1 MQSGSIVNLHIARVK
16 GTPSDPV
23 PSARAI
29 SAEGLE
35 GDRSRNPRNLRQVL
49 VMDQE
54 TLARYGLQPGQVKEN
69 ITVTGLDL
77 TQARQGN
84 VFFIGGGGADG
95 EGDSAPVTLEVTG
108 DCEPCQKMDA
118 LSPGLRSELQGRRGI
133 LTVVLQGGDISVG
146 DAIRLEP

>member
-23 PSARAI
+23 DSARAV

-49 VMDQE
+49 VMDKE
-54 TLARYGLQPGQVKEN
+54 TLDRYGLEPGQVKEN
-69 ITVTGLDL
+69 ITVTGMDL
-77 TQARQGN
+77 SHATQGH
-84 VFFIGGGGADG
+84 VFFIGSADNH
-95 EGDSAPVTLEVTG
+95 VTLEVTG

-118 LSPGLRSELQGRRGI
+118 LIPGLQKEIFGRRGI
-133 LTVVLQGGDISVG
+133 LTVVLQGGEISIG
-146 DAIRLEP
+146 DPIRLEP

>member
-84 VFFIGGGGADG
+84 VFFIGDGADG
-95 EGDSAPVTLEVTG
+95 DNTPVTLEVTG

-118 LSPGLRSELQGRRGI
+118 LSPGLRAELQGRRGI

>member
-1 MQSGSIVNLHIARVK
+1 MQSGTIVNLHIARVK
-16 GTPSDPV
+16 GDPSDPV
-23 PSARAI
+23 QTARAV

-54 TLARYGLQPGQVKEN
+54 TLDHFGLQPGQVKEN

-77 TQARQGN
+77 SQARQGN
-84 VFFIGGGGADG
+84 VFFIGN
-95 EGDSAPVTLEVTG
+95 EEHHVTLEVTG

-118 LSPGLRSELQGRRGI
+118 LIPGLRQEIFGKRGI
-133 LTVVLQGGDISVG
+133 LTVVLQGGEINVG

>member
-1 MQSGSIVNLHIARVK
+1 MQSGTIVNLHIARVK

-23 PSARAI
+23 DTARAV

-54 TLARYGLQPGQVKEN
+54 TLAHYGLQPGQIKEN

-77 TQARQGN
+77 SGAQQGH
-84 VFFIGGGGADG
+84 VFFIGPD
-95 EGDSAPVTLEVTG
+95 DSPITLEVTG

-118 LSPGLRSELQGRRGI
+118 LIPGLQKEIFGRRGI
-133 LTVVLQGGDISVG
+133 LTVVLQGGEINVG
-146 DAIRLEP
+146 DPIRLEP

>member
-23 PSARAI
+23 DSARAV

-49 VMDQE
+49 VMDKE
-54 TLARYGLQPGQVKEN
+54 TLDRYGLEPGQVKEN
-69 ITVTGLDL
+69 ITVTGMDL
-77 TQARQGN
+77 SQATQGH
-84 VFFIGGGGADG
+84 VFFIGSSDNHI
-95 EGDSAPVTLEVTG
+95 TLEVTG

-118 LSPGLRSELQGRRGI
+118 LIPGLQKEIFGRRGI
-133 LTVVLQGGDISVG
+133 LTVVLQGGEISIG
-146 DAIRLEP
+146 DPIRLEP

>member
-23 PSARAI
+23 DTARAVA
-29 SAEGLE
+29 AEGLE

-54 TLARYGLQPGQVKEN
+54 TLTHYGLQPGQVKEN

-77 TQARQGN
+77 AQAKQGN
-84 VFFIGGGGADG
+84 VFFIGSPD
-95 EGDSAPVTLEVTG
+95 DPVTLEVTG

-118 LSPGLRSELQGRRGI
+118 ITPGLRAELQGRRGI
-133 LTVVLQGGDISVG
+133 LTVVLQGGDIAVG
-146 DAIRLEP
+146 DPIRLEP

>member
-1 MQSGSIVNLHIARVK
+1 MQSGTIVNLHIARVK

-23 PSARAI
+23 DAARAI

-49 VMDQE
+49 VMDKE
-54 TLARYGLQPGQVKEN
+54 TLDHYGLEPGQIKEN
-69 ITVTGLDL
+69 LTVTGLDL
-77 TQARQGN
+77 SQARQGH
-84 VFFIGGGGADG
+84 VFFIGDD
-95 EGDSAPVTLEVTG
+95 ENHVTLEVTG

-118 LSPGLRSELQGRRGI
+118 LIPGLREDIFGKRGI
-133 LTVVLQGGDISVG
+133 LTVVLQGGEIKVG

>member
-23 PSARAI
+23 HNARAVA
-29 SAEGLE
+29 AEGLE

-54 TLARYGLQPGQVKEN
+54 TLSHYGLRPGQVKEN

-77 TQARQGN
+77 SQARQGN
-84 VFFIGGGGADG
+84 VFFIGSPD
-95 EGDSAPVTLEVTG
+95 DPVTLEVTG

-118 LSPGLRSELQGRRGI
+118 ITPGLRAELQGRRGI
-133 LTVVLQGGDISVG
+133 LTVVLQGGDIAVG
-146 DAIRLEP
+146 DPIRLEP

>member
-23 PSARAI
+23 DSARAV

-49 VMDQE
+49 VMDKE
-54 TLARYGLQPGQVKEN
+54 TLDRYGLEPGQVKEN
-69 ITVTGLDL
+69 ITVTGMDL
-77 TQARQGN
+77 SQATQGH
-84 VFFIGGGGADG
+84 VFFIGNSD
-95 EGDSAPVTLEVTG
+95 DHVTLEVTG

-118 LSPGLRSELQGRRGI
+118 LIPGLQKEIFGRRGI
-133 LTVVLQGGDISVG
+133 LTVVLQGGEISIG
-146 DAIRLEP
+146 DTIRLEP

>member
-1 MQSGSIVNLHIARVK
+1 MQSGNIVNLHIARVK
-16 GTPSDPV
+16 GAPSDPV
-23 PSARAI
+23 DTARAI

-35 GDRSRNPRNLRQVL
+35 GDRSRSPRNLRQVL

-54 TLARYGLQPGQVKEN
+54 TLERYGLEAGQVKEN

-84 VFFIGGGGADG
+84 VFFIGKED
-95 EGDSAPVTLEVTG
+95 APVTLEVTG
-108 DCEPCQKMDA
+108 DCAPCQKMDA
-118 LSPGLRSELQGRRGI
+118 LIPGLRAELEGRRGI
-133 LTVVLQGGDISVG
+133 LTVVLQGGKIRVG

>member
-1 MQSGSIVNLHIARVK
+1 MQSGTVVNLHIARVK

-23 PSARAI
+23 DTARAV

-54 TLARYGLQPGQVKEN
+54 TLAHYGLQPGQIKEN

-77 TQARQGN
+77 SGAQQGH
-84 VFFIGGGGADG
+84 VFFIGPAD
-95 EGDSAPVTLEVTG
+95 SPVTLEVTG

-118 LSPGLRSELQGRRGI
+118 LIPGLQKEIFGRRGI
-133 LTVVLQGGDISVG
+133 LTVVLQGGEINVG
-146 DAIRLEP
+146 DPIRLEP

>member
-54 TLARYGLQPGQVKEN
+54 TLHHYGLQPGQVKEN

-77 TQARQGN
+77 TQAKQGN
-84 VFFIGGGGADG
+84 VFFIGGDADG
-95 EGDSAPVTLEVTG
+95 AGAPAPVTLEVTG

-118 LSPGLRSELQGRRGI
+118 ISPGLRGELQGRRGI

>member
-23 PSARAI
+23 DSARAV

-49 VMDQE
+49 VMDKE
-54 TLARYGLQPGQVKEN
+54 TLDRYGLEPGQVKEN
-69 ITVTGLDL
+69 ITVTGMDL
-77 TQARQGN
+77 SQATQGH
-84 VFFIGGGGADG
+84 VFFIGSSD
-95 EGDSAPVTLEVTG
+95 DHVTLEVTG

-118 LSPGLRSELQGRRGI
+118 LIPGLQKEIFGRRGI
-133 LTVVLQGGDISVG
+133 LTVVLQGGEISIG
-146 DAIRLEP
+146 DTIRLEP